1 MTGITV
7 GVLRGGP
14 SSEYDVSLKTGGA
27 VLRNLPAHYK
37 PVDILIDKNGVWHR
51 CGVPFSPQRIIR
63 HIDVI
68 FNALHGYY
76 GEDGKVQNLLD
87 SLLIPYTGSSSLA
100 SALGMNKAL
109 AKENFRRRGIKTP
122 YAVILKR
129 QSFGEDKALQLWRS
143 MPQPSIIKP
152 VSGGSSLG
160 VVIAKNYNE
169 FLNGF
174 DHSFHFSDAVLVE
187 EYIKGREATCG
198 VIERFRGQE
207 LYALLPTEIIPP
219 KGRFFDY
226 ESKYGGEAREMC
238 PSHFSTTEK
247 RRLMDCAIAAHKA
260 LGLRHYSRSDFIVS
274 SRGVYLLEVN
284 TSPGLTEESLW
295 PKACSAIGCSL
306 PDFLD
311 HVIQLA
317 LNKY

>member
-14 SSEYDVSLKTGGA
+14 SSEYDVSLKSGGA

-51 CGVPFSPQRIIR
+51 GGGPFSPQRIIR

-160 VVIAKNYNE
+160 V
-169 FLNGF
+169 
-174 DHSFHFSDAVLVE
+174 
-187 EYIKGREATCG
+187 